1 MTLQAWTVMSNSNI
15 RQAEGAS
22 EVLGLIRSHSPS
34 GENSLVETGLREAI
48 RSKIMRMYSRTLR
61 TFFLWITKSRNRNLA
76 AVVVREHQVKVGQQK
91 ERTYM

>member
-15 RQAEGAS
+15 RQVEAAS

-34 GENSLVETGLREAI
+34 GGNSLVGTGLREAI

-61 TFFLWITKSRNRNLA
+61 TSSLWIVKSRNRNLV
-76 AVVVREHQVKVGQQK
+76 AVVVREHQAKVGQQK
-91 ERTYM
+91 ERIYM